1 MSFKVIETEGKG
13 GKTAG
18 SEKRGGKMVTKRRNF
33 LCALA
38 LGALMTVLSGCGG
51 GDDPV
56 IITGP
61 GLVGIDDR
69 PTVELTAPELTVQYT
84 LPGQPG
90 TFTDFI
96 LSDQP
101 TDGDIAFDPVLGSFT
116 ITQGPSTLLF
126 GIDSA
131 SRNRPEYR
139 AFLDFPLDGTT
150 GGLAIPLNAS
160 IVSATLTVFVN
171 FVDFAGTVPVFL
183 DLVTYSVTAGLTPG
197 DYSSTPL
204 AFQAFDIFDF
214 DAGFDVEID
223 VTALMREAQFLG
235 LNDFQVRFVLGP

>member
-1 MSFKVIETEGKG
+1 MSFKVIKMERKG

-18 SEKRGGKMVTKRRNF
+18 SEKKGGEMVTKRRNF
-33 LCALA
+33 LCSLA

-84 LPGQPG
+84 LPGQSG
-90 TFTDFI
+90 TI
-96 LSDQP
+96 ILLSDQP
-101 TDGDIAFDPVLGSFT
+101 TDGDIAYDPVLNSFT

-139 AFLDFPLDGTT
+139 AFLDFPLI
-150 GGLAIPLNAS
+150 GLPLDAS
-160 IVSATLTVFVN
+160 IASATLIVFVN

-197 DYSSTPL
+197 DYSSAPL

>member
-1 MSFKVIETEGKG
+1 M
-13 GKTAG
+13 
-18 SEKRGGKMVTKRRNF
+18 
-33 LCALA
+33 AL
-38 LGALMTVLSGCGG
+38 LSGCGG
-51 GDDPV
+51 GDDHV

-69 PTVELTAPELTVQYT
+69 PTVVLTAPELTVHYT

-139 AFLDFPLDGTT
+139 AFLDFPLDGST
-150 GGLAIPLNAS
+150 LQPIIPSDAS
-160 IVSATLTVFVN
+160 IISATLTVFVN

-197 DYSSTPL
+197 DYSSAPL

-223 VTALMREAQFLG
+223 VTDLMATAQSRL
-235 LNDFQVRFVLGP
+235 LDDFQVRFVLGP

>member
-1 MSFKVIETEGKG
+1 
-13 GKTAG
+13 
-18 SEKRGGKMVTKRRNF
+18 
-33 LCALA
+33 
-38 LGALMTVLSGCGG
+38 MTVLSGCGG

-84 LPGQPG
+84 LPGQSG
-90 TFTDFI
+90 TI
-96 LSDQP
+96 ILLSDQP
-101 TDGDIAFDPVLGSFT
+101 TDGDIAYDPVLNSFT

-139 AFLDFPLDGTT
+139 AFLDFPLDGST
-150 GGLAIPLNAS
+150 GEPAIPSEAFIS
-160 IVSATLTVFVN
+160 SATLTVFVN

-197 DYSSTPL
+197 DYSSAPL

-235 LNDFQVRFVLGP
+235 LDDFQVRFVLGP

>member
-1 MSFKVIETEGKG
+1 MSRKLNAGWLVI
-13 GKTAG
+13 
-18 SEKRGGKMVTKRRNF
+18 
-33 LCALA
+33 
-38 LGALMTVLSGCGG
+38 LGALMAILSGCGG
-51 GDDPV
+51 GDDHV

-69 PTVELTAPELTVQYT
+69 PTVELTAPELTVEYT
-84 LPGQPG
+84 IPGQSE
-90 TFTDFI
+90 TISI

-139 AFLDFPLDGTT
+139 AFLDFPLDGLT
-150 GGLAIPLNAS
+150 GGPDIPLEAT

-183 DLVTYSVTAGLTPG
+183 DLVEYSVTAGLTPE
-197 DYSSTPL
+197 DYSSAPL

-214 DAGFDVEID
+214 DAGFDVSID
-223 VTALMREAQFLG
+223 VTDLMVKAQFEALD
-235 LNDFQVRFVLGP
+235 DFQVRFVLGP

>member
-1 MSFKVIETEGKG
+1 
-13 GKTAG
+13 
-18 SEKRGGKMVTKRRNF
+18 
-33 LCALA
+33 
-38 LGALMTVLSGCGG
+38 MTVLSGCGG

-69 PTVELTAPELTVQYT
+69 PTVGFTAPELTVEYT
-84 LPGQPG
+84 LQEQPG
-90 TFTDFI
+90 TIVNAFI

-101 TDGDIAFDPVLGSFT
+101 TDGDIAFDPVLRSYT

-139 AFLDFPLDGTT
+139 AFLDFPLDGSTNQPV
-150 GGLAIPLNAS
+150 IPSEATIL
-160 IVSATLTVFVN
+160 SATLTVFVN
-171 FVDFAGTVPVFL
+171 FVDFAGTVPVLL
-183 DLVTYSVTAGLTPG
+183 DLVKYSVAPGGLNSG
-197 DYSSTPL
+197 DYSSLPL
-204 AFQAFDIFDF
+204 AVQTFDIFDF

-223 VTALMREAQFLG
+223 VTALMDEAQFLG
-235 LNDFQVRFVLGP
+235 LDDFQVRFVLGP

>member
-1 MSFKVIETEGKG
+1 
-13 GKTAG
+13 
-18 SEKRGGKMVTKRRNF
+18 
-33 LCALA
+33 
-38 LGALMTVLSGCGG
+38 MTVLSGCGG

-84 LPGQPG
+84 LPGLPG

-101 TDGDIAFDPVLGSFT
+101 TDGDIAFDPVLDSFT
-116 ITQGPSTLLF
+116 ITQGSFTLLF

-139 AFLDFPLDGTT
+139 AFLDFPLDGST
-150 GGLAIPLNAS
+150 GGPDIPLNAD
-160 IVSATLTVFVN
+160 IFSATLTVFVN
-171 FVDFAGTVPVFL
+171 FVDFAGTVPVLL
-183 DLVTYSVTAGLTPG
+183 DLVEYSVAPGGLNSG
-197 DYSSTPL
+197 DYSSAPL
-204 AFQAFDIFDF
+204 AVQTFDIFDS

-235 LNDFQVRFVLGP
+235 VNDFQVRFVLGP